1 MLALASGSWLRSM
14 AGDIDADQCEGPRL
28 VLGVQGKNVEA
39 EEWQKSSLSSW

>member
-28 VLGVQGKNVEA
+28 VLEGKNVEA